1 MYTDKKLEHSETVV
15 SLEKTLAKEDEH
27 VEIETK
33 DDYERSVQE
42 EMLPLDHHHPASPGS
57 SANPDKPSVEVEV
70 SSTVIHYLA
79 S

>member
-57 SANPDKPSVEVEV
+57 GANPDKPSVEVEV
-70 SSTVIHYLA
+70 SSTVIHYLT